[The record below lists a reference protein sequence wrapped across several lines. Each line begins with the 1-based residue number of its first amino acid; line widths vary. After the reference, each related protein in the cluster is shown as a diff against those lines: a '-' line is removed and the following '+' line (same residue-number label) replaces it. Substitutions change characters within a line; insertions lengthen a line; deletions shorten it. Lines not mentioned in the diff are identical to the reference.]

1 MALTLETSKKFSS
14 KKIAVPT
21 PRPKLEESKVES
33 GANQQANRSN
43 QQVDQAK
50 LSGEARSGELGAA
63 SNSPVN
69 FGAWD
74 DPSPVGDNK
83 VSETSAAGGDLGS
96 KTLRQ
101 GMRSDE
107 VKALQEKLKS
117 SGVEIGVDGI
127 FGKDTLKAVQ
137 DFQKSQGLDVDGL
150 VGKDTRKALEGLGA
164 GGADKAGADKAGT
177 EKAEGGVE
185 APVKAEEAAA
195 KAEDA
200 AVKAGEQAAN
210 AGQET
215 GEQSK
220 AEGAQEQAGTQEAGE
235 SEKAESKV
243 PGTEDTSW
251 TEKLPKGLK
260 QHAQAFID
268 AGKKHGV
275 DPRFLAAISSQETG
289 GGTSKAI
296 KNKNNAMGIMKG
308 KKLKSFASV
317 ADSINAQARSLTRD
331 GGYYTGKNTIAKIGG
346 TYAPV
351 GAANDPNGLNKHWIP
366 NITKFYEELGGDAS
380 GKVKGF

>member
-1 MALTLETSKKFSS
+1 MAITDLKRTSS
-14 KKIAVPT
+14 KKIPVPT
-21 PRPKLEESKVES
+21 PRPKLEENKVES
-33 GANQQANRSN
+33 GANQQSLRGD
-43 QQVDQAK
+43 QQVDQTK
-50 LSGEARSGELGAA
+50 FSGEARSGELGAA

-74 DPSPVGDNK
+74 SPSPVGDNK
-83 VSETSAAGGDLGS
+83 VSETAAQGGLGS

-101 GMRSDE
+101 GMKSDE
-107 VKALQEKLKS
+107 VKALQEKLKA
-117 SGVEIGVDGI
+117 SGVDIDVDGI
-127 FGKDTLKAVQ
+127 FGKDTLKAVK
-137 DFQKSQGLDVDGL
+137 DFQTSQKLDSDGI

-164 GGADKAGADKAGT
+164 ADGSKVGSDTGADKAKGAD
-177 EKAEGGVE
+177 E
-185 APVKAEEAAA
+185 APVKAEDAAA

-210 AGQET
+210 T
-215 GEQSK
+215 GEQADAGEQPK
-220 AEGAQEQAGTQEAGE
+220 ADGTQEQAGTQEAGE
-235 SEKAESKV
+235 TEKAESKV
-243 PGTEDTSW
+243 PGTDDTSW

-275 DPRFLAAISSQETG
+275 DPRFLAAIASQETG

-308 KKLKSFASV
+308 KKLRSFASV

-331 GGYYTGKNTIAKIGG
+331 GGYYTGKDTIGKIGG

-351 GAANDPNGLNKHWIP
+351 GAANDPKGLNKHWIP

>member
-1 MALTLETSKKFSS
+1 MAITFDTQKISS
-14 KKIAVPT
+14 KKIPTPT
-21 PRPKLEESKVES
+21 PRPKLEQPKVET
-33 GANQQANRSN
+33 GNQVGGRPDGSTFSA
-43 QQVDQAK
+43 
-50 LSGEARSGELGAA
+50 EARSGELSAA

-74 DPSPVGDNK
+74 SPAPVGGDAK
-83 VSETSAAGGDLGS
+83 VADASSSSGLGTS
-96 KTLRQ
+96 TLKK

-107 VKALQEKLKS
+107 VRALQEKLKAN
-117 SGVEIGVDGI
+117 GADIGVDGI
-127 FGKDTLKAVQ
+127 FGKDTLKAVEK
-137 DFQKSQGLDVDGL
+137 FQKSQGLDVDGL
-150 VGKDTRKALEGLGA
+150 VGKDTRKALEGLGGA
-164 GGADKAGADKAGT
+164 SQDQAGADKAGADKPGADKAG
-177 EKAEGGVE
+177 ADNGQ
-185 APVKAEEAAA
+185 PVKAEDATAQAEEAAS
-195 KAEDA
+195 KA
-200 AVKAGEQAAN
+200 
-210 AGQET
+210 
-215 GEQSK
+215 K
-220 AEGAQEQAGTQEAGE
+220 AEGADTAGEQAGTQEAGE

-251 TEKLPKGLK
+251 TEKLPKGL
-260 QHAQAFID
+260 QPHAQAFID

-308 KKLKSFASV
+308 SKLRSFKSV
-317 ADSINAQARSLTRD
+317 ADSINSQARSLTRD

-366 NITKFYEELGGDAS
+366 NITKFYENLGGDPS